1 MGKRS
6 VALTYF
12 GEGCAS
18 EGDIPSALNIAA
30 VHKAPAIFFCRNN
43 GYAISTQVHEAAR
56 VVGWA
61 GQSVGWVGC
70 ASCLRLCRQSQAPR
84 ASKRCSC
91 GGGVWPLRGVV
102 ERAARRCQTSTGA
115 TAWRRAASPSAC
127 PPSASTATTP
137 SPCTLRCSA
146 RARWRSRARAAPPS
160 SRR

>member
-56 VVGWA
+56 GGGGA
-61 GQSVGWVGC
+61 GRSVGWVGC
-70 ASCLRLCRQSQAPR
+70 ASCLRLCRPSP
-84 ASKRCSC
+84 KRCSC
-91 GGGVWPLRGVV
+91 G
-102 ERAARRCQTSTGA
+102 
-115 TAWRRAASPSAC
+115 
-127 PPSASTATTP
+127 
-137 SPCTLRCSA
+137 
-146 RARWRSRARAAPPS
+146 
-160 SRR
+160 